1 MNEVFL
7 NQNHDTCT
15 GGKGLL
21 CTAVKT
27 GSTATTASFTYT
39 PWGQIA
45 TRKDKTGTVTDTT
58 SYAYDGMGR
67 LTTIGY
73 PSRKRQGH
81 AQFAQFA
88 LTARRAC
95 DNRFSR
101 RVCGALWAATF
112 PSPTR
117 HPPARAILPLAG
129 DQSAASSR
137 ARPIPL
143 IQPCRR
149 RRAVSSKSST
159 SPTTRQ

>member
-67 LTTIGY
+67 VTTIGY
-73 PSRKRQGH
+73 PSGISAGYGYADGH
-81 AQFAQFA
+81 
-88 LTARRAC
+88 LEI
-95 DNRFSR
+95 NGV
-101 RVCGALWAATF
+101 RVIDLK
-112 PSPTR
+112 
-117 HPPARAILPLAG
+117 
-129 DQSAASSR
+129 DQWGQSH
-137 ARPIPL
+137 
-143 IQPCRR
+143 
-149 RRAVSSKSST
+149 
-159 SPTTRQ
+159 